1 MAHNSI
7 LPPPP
12 RTTGNNRQ
20 RSVTS
25 GLGFKLTVI
34 ISSVLLIVFA
44 GKSIYDAA
52 VDYASEIAENTASTT
67 AQTQLLATSLERTF
81 AEVYQT
87 CRDLESLVQS
97 EMRLPASE
105 RSRTRIITAL
115 EALIKQNES
124 ITGLSALF
132 EPNAFDDNDRAFA
145 NIGIHNADGRF
156 IPYASKKGNDVQV
169 RSVNFVGDTEGWYD
183 SPLRTG
189 KSIMVPPFKLYKD
202 KNDIVT
208 TFAIP
213 ILYNNRAIGVV
224 DADVDVTF
232 LQKKL
237 EQIPGTTKEN
247 FKRLCSANGTIVA
260 NGIDPSKIL
269 QNQFERN
276 PKFKKYFEA
285 IARGE
290 TVDQIDISNTS
301 GLRSKFILVPVNI
314 PGVSA
319 KWAFIST
326 TAMKIFTADARTA
339 LRRTVVQY
347 VLILISVVILL
358 YVLVRMF
365 VSKPLQFTS
374 DALRNIAQGE
384 GDLTVRLPV
393 HGKDEIAE
401 LSEYFNQ
408 TIAKIGSAI
417 KNVDA
422 NSNVMQS
429 IGDELSSSMTETASA
444 LNEISANIDGVKEQ
458 AMTQAAS
465 VTQTSSTVEEIIR
478 TIENLNGSIEIQSDS
493 VAQSSAAVEEMV
505 ANIASITQSLE
516 KSDNMVKTLAA
527 ATSEG
532 KSTLL
537 TSNTVTQKIADESG
551 GLIEA
556 SSVIQ
561 NIASQTNLLAMNA
574 AIEAAHAGEAGKG
587 FAVVADEIR
596 KLAEES
602 SAQGKTITDTL
613 KKLSDDI
620 NSLSESSKVVEEKF
634 NAIFQLSENVRGMS
648 AELTAA
654 MREQENGSREVL
666 AAIKNIS
673 SVTVEVKN
681 GSEEM
686 LVGGK
691 GVADE
696 MRKLDQL
703 TAVIKDSMN
712 EMAAGVQQINRAVQE
727 VNSLAR
733 KNKDSIEGLAE
744 EVDKFKV

>member
-1 MAHNSI
+1 MKKRFSLKNKLIFIFGMLIVLAAGIEGIFAVRIARKAVTEKIKTHLIDKAADTAEIIDGRIEAFWQFLEGIARMPMFNDTSVSNAEKVKLLQKEASFNSTIFELDFSELDGTCHSVDGDVQIGDREWFQAARNGKTFISEPI
-7 LPPPP
+7 LSATTKKLIQALSVPIYNSN
-12 RTTGNNRQ
+12 REIIGVLSADIDGLWLSEQIKDIVVGKTGYAFILGATGNAVAHKNFDFVVNMFNGMETGKKDKTFE
-20 RSVTS
+20 SVANLHSTAIHS
-25 GLGFKLTVI
+25 SEPSVVFYTYKTTVSIASYSKMKTTDWTVI
-34 ISSVLLIVFA
+34 LSAPVNEFLGTVAVLRASMLIIGGIILV
-44 GKSIYDAA
+44 IA
-52 VDYASEIAENTASTT
+52 VAVVYVIARMLVKPIQTT
-67 AQTQLLATSLERTF
+67 
-81 AEVYQT
+81 V
-87 CRDLESLVQS
+87 
-97 EMRLPASE
+97 
-105 RSRTRIITAL
+105 TAL
-115 EALIKQNES
+115 
-124 ITGLSALF
+124 
-132 EPNAFDDNDRAFA
+132 
-145 NIGIHNADGRF
+145 
-156 IPYASKKGNDVQV
+156 
-169 RSVNFVGDTEGWYD
+169 
-183 SPLRTG
+183 
-189 KSIMVPPFKLYKD
+189 KD
-202 KNDIVT
+202 
-208 TFAIP
+208 
-213 ILYNNRAIGVV
+213 
-224 DADVDVTF
+224 
-232 LQKKL
+232 
-237 EQIPGTTKEN
+237 
-247 FKRLCSANGTIVA
+247 
-260 NGIDPSKIL
+260 
-269 QNQFERN
+269 
-276 PKFKKYFEA
+276 
-285 IARGE
+285 
-290 TVDQIDISNTS
+290 
-301 GLRSKFILVPVNI
+301 
-314 PGVSA
+314 
-319 KWAFIST
+319 
-326 TAMKIFTADARTA
+326 
-339 LRRTVVQY
+339 
-347 VLILISVVILL
+347 
-358 YVLVRMF
+358 
-365 VSKPLQFTS
+365 
-374 DALRNIAQGE
+374 IAQGD
-384 GDLTVRLPV
+384 GDLTVRLSV
-393 HGKDEIAE
+393 HGNDEITD

-408 TIAKIGSAI
+408 TIEKIGSSI
-417 KNVDA
+417 KTVGN

-429 IGDELSSSMTETASA
+429 IGDELSSNMTETASA
-444 LNEISANIDGVKEQ
+444 INEISSNIDGVKQQ
-458 AMTQAAS
+458 ALTQAAS
-465 VTQTSSTVEEIIR
+465 VTETAGTIEEIIR
-478 TIENLNGSIEIQSDS
+478 TIENLNGSIETQSDS
-493 VAQSSAAVEEMV
+493 VSQSSAAVEEMV

-620 NSLSESSKVVEEKF
+620 KGLSDSSKIVEEKF

-673 SVTVEVKN
+673 SVTVEVKS

-712 EMAAGVQQINRAVQE
+712 EMAAGVQQINNAVQE

-744 EVDKFKV
+744 EVGKFKV

>member
-7 LPPPP
+7 LSPPP

-213 ILYNNRAIGVV
+213 ILYNNKAIGVV

-620 NSLSESSKVVEEKF
+620 KGLSESSKVVEEKF

-673 SVTVEVKN
+673 SVTVEVKS

-727 VNSLAR
+727 VNNLAR

>member
-1 MAHNSI
+1 M
-7 LPPPP
+7 
-12 RTTGNNRQ
+12 
-20 RSVTS
+20 
-25 GLGFKLTVI
+25 
-34 ISSVLLIVFA
+34 IVFA

>member
-1 MAHNSI
+1 M
-7 LPPPP
+7 
-12 RTTGNNRQ
+12 
-20 RSVTS
+20 
-25 GLGFKLTVI
+25 
-34 ISSVLLIVFA
+34 IVFA

-505 ANIASITQSLE
+505 SNIASITNSLE
-516 KSDNMVKTLAA
+516 KSDNMVKALAA

-620 NSLSESSKVVEEKF
+620 KGLSDSSKVVEEKF

-673 SVTVEVKN
+673 SVTVEVKS

-727 VNSLAR
+727 VNNLAR

-744 EVDKFKV
+744 EVGKFKV

>member
-1 MAHNSI
+1 MKKRFSIKNKLIFIFGTLITIAAGIEGIFAVRIARKAVTEKIEAHLIDKATDTATIIDGRVNAFFQFLEGIARMPILRDNSLSYQEKTAYLTKEAAFNDRIKELDITDKNGNFYYEGGSVNVSNREWFQKALSGGKIVTEPYIERATGTLVITFAVPVFDSAHTVVGVLSADVNGLQLSEDISDIVVGKTGYAFI
-7 LPPPP
+7 LGATGNAIAHKNFDFVVNMFNGMETGKKDKTFESVANLHSTAIHSSEPSVVFYTYKTTVSIASYSKMK
-12 RTTGNNRQ
+12 TTGW
-20 RSVTS
+20 
-25 GLGFKLTVI
+25 TVI
-34 ISSVLLIVFA
+34 LSAPVNEFLGTVAVLRLSMFA
-44 GKSIYDAA
+44 IGTIILVIA
-52 VDYASEIAENTASTT
+52 VAVVYVTARMIIKPIETT
-67 AQTQLLATSLERTF
+67 
-81 AEVYQT
+81 V
-87 CRDLESLVQS
+87 
-97 EMRLPASE
+97 
-105 RSRTRIITAL
+105 TAL
-115 EALIKQNES
+115 
-124 ITGLSALF
+124 
-132 EPNAFDDNDRAFA
+132 
-145 NIGIHNADGRF
+145 
-156 IPYASKKGNDVQV
+156 
-169 RSVNFVGDTEGWYD
+169 
-183 SPLRTG
+183 
-189 KSIMVPPFKLYKD
+189 KD
-202 KNDIVT
+202 
-208 TFAIP
+208 
-213 ILYNNRAIGVV
+213 
-224 DADVDVTF
+224 
-232 LQKKL
+232 
-237 EQIPGTTKEN
+237 
-247 FKRLCSANGTIVA
+247 
-260 NGIDPSKIL
+260 
-269 QNQFERN
+269 
-276 PKFKKYFEA
+276 
-285 IARGE
+285 
-290 TVDQIDISNTS
+290 
-301 GLRSKFILVPVNI
+301 
-314 PGVSA
+314 
-319 KWAFIST
+319 
-326 TAMKIFTADARTA
+326 
-339 LRRTVVQY
+339 
-347 VLILISVVILL
+347 
-358 YVLVRMF
+358 
-365 VSKPLQFTS
+365 
-374 DALRNIAQGE
+374 IAQGD
-384 GDLTVRLPV
+384 GDLTVRLSV
-393 HGKDEIAE
+393 HGNDEITD

-408 TIAKIGSAI
+408 TIEKIGTSI
-417 KNVDA
+417 KMVGE
-422 NSNVMQS
+422 NSKVMEN
-429 IGDELSSSMTETASA
+429 IGEELSSNMTETASA
-444 LNEISANIDGVKEQ
+444 INEVSSNIDGVKQQ
-458 AMTQAAS
+458 ALTQAAS
-465 VTQTSSTVEEIIR
+465 VTETAGTIEEIIR
-478 TIENLNGSIEIQSDS
+478 TIENLNGSIETQSDS

-620 NSLSESSKVVEEKF
+620 KGLSDSSKVVEEKF

-673 SVTVEVKN
+673 SVTVEVKS

-691 GVADE
+691 GVANE

-727 VNSLAR
+727 VNDLAR

-744 EVDKFKV
+744 EVGKFKV

>member
-1 MAHNSI
+1 M
-7 LPPPP
+7 
-12 RTTGNNRQ
+12 
-20 RSVTS
+20 
-25 GLGFKLTVI
+25 
-34 ISSVLLIVFA
+34 IVFA

-712 EMAAGVQQINRAVQE
+712 EMAAGVQQINNAVQE
-727 VNSLAR
+727 VNDLAR

-744 EVDKFKV
+744 EVGKFKV

>member
-1 MAHNSI
+1 MEKQTKRLSIKIQMMIIFGTLIVVSLSLLSVLVFYQSRIAVMEKVTAHLFDKANDTAAIIDGDIEQWWEYLEGVASQQSLRDTSVSYEEKARILEELAKDEEEVIAFVIIDSKGIYHRSDGQEFDVSGQKWFKDSQGGTKRYFSEPFRDIETGKLITQAVVPITGKNNTHVGVLAAVFDGYTLSDMIDDIKVGKTGGCFILSETGINIANRNRDLVESQFNSI
-7 LPPPP
+7 EAAKTDKSLVEVAAVIQDILKSNTTEI
-12 RTTGNNRQ
+12 RYYTFMGTRDIASAAVMKTTGWNVVIEAPVAEFMGTINALRISMFIIGGIILVIAVAVVYVIAQ
-20 RSVTS
+20 MII
-25 GLGFKLTVI
+25 KPIEITV
-34 ISSVLLIVFA
+34 
-44 GKSIYDAA
+44 
-52 VDYASEIAENTASTT
+52 
-67 AQTQLLATSLERTF
+67 
-81 AEVYQT
+81 
-87 CRDLESLVQS
+87 
-97 EMRLPASE
+97 
-105 RSRTRIITAL
+105 TAL
-115 EALIKQNES
+115 
-124 ITGLSALF
+124 
-132 EPNAFDDNDRAFA
+132 
-145 NIGIHNADGRF
+145 
-156 IPYASKKGNDVQV
+156 
-169 RSVNFVGDTEGWYD
+169 
-183 SPLRTG
+183 
-189 KSIMVPPFKLYKD
+189 KD
-202 KNDIVT
+202 
-208 TFAIP
+208 
-213 ILYNNRAIGVV
+213 
-224 DADVDVTF
+224 
-232 LQKKL
+232 
-237 EQIPGTTKEN
+237 
-247 FKRLCSANGTIVA
+247 
-260 NGIDPSKIL
+260 
-269 QNQFERN
+269 
-276 PKFKKYFEA
+276 
-285 IARGE
+285 
-290 TVDQIDISNTS
+290 
-301 GLRSKFILVPVNI
+301 
-314 PGVSA
+314 
-319 KWAFIST
+319 
-326 TAMKIFTADARTA
+326 
-339 LRRTVVQY
+339 
-347 VLILISVVILL
+347 
-358 YVLVRMF
+358 
-365 VSKPLQFTS
+365 
-374 DALRNIAQGE
+374 IAQGD

-393 HGKDEIAE
+393 HGNDEITD

-408 TIAKIGSAI
+408 TIEKIGTSI
-417 KNVDA
+417 KMVGE
-422 NSNVMQS
+422 NSKVMEN
-429 IGDELSSSMTETASA
+429 IGEELSSNMTETASA
-444 LNEISANIDGVKEQ
+444 INEVSSNIDGVKQQ
-458 AMTQAAS
+458 ALTQAAS
-465 VTQTSSTVEEIIR
+465 VTQTAGTIEEIIR
-478 TIENLNGSIEIQSDS
+478 TIENLNGSIETQSAS
-493 VAQSSAAVEEMV
+493 VTQSSAAVEEMV

-673 SVTVEVKN
+673 SVTVEVKS

-691 GVADE
+691 GVANE

-727 VNSLAR
+727 VNNLAR

-744 EVDKFKV
+744 EVGKFKV